1 MKINNLE
8 NNLKNLKRY
17 GLVGIKQSL
26 EDEGAG
32 FEDIRL
38 MRKITNKLKLNLN
51 VKIGGCEAKN
61 DIFFCDE
68 IKVNGIV
75 APMVESKYA
84 LKKFINTI
92 EENISTKKIKFFFN
106 LETIQAYKNFFS
118 ILNSKE
124 FNLLSGIVVG
134 RSDLAGSLSLSKN
147 KVNSKKIYKIVNT
160 IASKIKKKNISIKMG
175 GSITPKSLPFIKK
188 LHLSKKLF
196 IIETRNCEFKLNKNL
211 LSNFE
216 NILIDVFKF
225 EIAWL
230 EFKNLNINKKRSS
243 KYFDSIK
250 RIKEMKKRLK
260 NYL

>member
-1 MKINNLE
+1 MYNLE
-8 NNLKNLKRY
+8 INLKNLKKY

-38 MRKITNKLKLNLN
+38 MRKITKKLKLNLN

-68 IKVNGIV
+68 IKVDGIV

-84 LKKFINTI
+84 LQKFINTTI
-92 EENISTKKIKFFFN
+92 DNFLTKKVKIFFN
-106 LETIQAYKNFFS
+106 LETIQAYKNFS
-118 ILNSKE
+118 SLSNLKE
-124 FNLLSGIVVG
+124 FNLLSGIVIG
-134 RSDLAGSLSLSKN
+134 RSDLAGSLSLLKN
-147 KVNSKKIYKIVNT
+147 DVNSKKIFKIVNT

-175 GSITPKSLPFIKK
+175 GSITPKSLVFIKK
-188 LHLSKKLF
+188 LYLSKKLF
-196 IIETRNCEFKLNKNL
+196 IIETRNCEFRLNDNL

-216 NILIDVFKF
+216 NVLISVFKF

-230 EFKNLNINKKRSS
+230 EFKNLNINKKKSS
-243 KYFDSIK
+243 RYFDSIK
-250 RIKEMKKRLK
+250 RIKEIKKRLK
-260 NYL
+260 NYI